1 MIINY
6 YGLPKNVSY
15 FFDEGIWCSINIFI
29 WLIDEEYF
37 KEDLINN
44 VQKINDEEEPCSI
57 CLETF

>member
-1 MIINY
+1 MIKNY

-15 FFDEGIWCSINIFI
+15 FFDEGIWCSINIII
-29 WLIDEEYF
+29 WISDEEYF

-44 VQKINDEEEPCSI
+44 VQKIYDAEEPCSI